1 MERSLLMIGLLV
13 LLFVGVAAGSFYLG
27 YARNQRDRKIGAFV
41 YVIFG
46 CFASLLAIVNIID
59 FVVQLLK

>member
-1 MERSLLMIGLLV
+1 MERSLLVIGLLV
-13 LLFVGVAAGSFYLG
+13 ILFVALAAGSFYLG
-27 YARNQRDRKIGAFV
+27 HSKNVRDRKIGAFV

-59 FVVQLLK
+59 LFVQLMK